1 MHACHLV
8 VLKQPPIFSLSK
20 IAICNRVKNKSG
32 KIIWTPLGWGVLRS
46 SSWFSPLSCLSR
58 QWADNKTNF
67 IFLYGIG
74 KESQRKKIRD
84 FFLLFFENRIFA
96 LLTYSQG
103 TRDVGMR
110 RRAWRQ
116 TTVVVWRA
124 TLAKGKKENI
134 FLWWRRQKRHFSD
147 ATTESLRLF

>member
-84 FFLLFFENRIFA
+84 FFLLFFRKPYICIIDIFPGDTGCWHA
-96 LLTYSQG
+96 TACVAANDG
-103 TRDVGMR
+103 CGMESDTSER
-110 RRAWRQ
+110 KKRKHIFMM
-116 TTVVVWRA
+116 TT
-124 TLAKGKKENI
+124 AKET
-134 FLWWRRQKRHFSD
+134 F
-147 ATTESLRLF
+147 